1 VRGLDRQLLLLRL
14 YALLTYPF
22 ACVPFLYF
30 YFVGQG
36 LDLAGYGLVVGI
48 YYVAMFVAEVPTG
61 MIADRLGRKAM
72 MVLGPFLLAAGFLVL
87 VLWPG
92 MAGFCCGEALL
103 GIGHSVLSGP
113 PAALLYDSLRA
124 HGQETRYLQVESR
137 VNAWRLLGT
146 GGSFLAGGLVA
157 WALAEGT
164 AWAWSE
170 TIVLTS
176 LLCCLAGVLAT
187 GLEEAPRPRTTRA
200 ELLQQGM
207 RDLNQPAV
215 RWLVFYWV
223 VLFALLRYPFHNYQ
237 VYLGRIGEEN
247 PTFAHPLTIGT
258 VYLALNLLAAPM
270 SRSAPRLVQR
280 LGRRTLFW
288 AMPLSLGLS
297 LLAMAPGIGTLGV
310 VMFAFQQLPFGIHMP
325 VMQEF
330 VNHRIA
336 TTARTTVLSALSL
349 AGRLCYA
356 GINVALFQVQAT
368 AGEGTAYA
376 IAGSVGIVATVL
388 VMWVRPRGLLRGE
401 GNVS

>member
-1 VRGLDRQLLLLRL
+1 MPGLERQLLLLRL

-30 YFVGQG
+30 YFVEQG

-61 MIADRLGRKAM
+61 LLADRLGRKAM
-72 MVLGPFLLAAGFLVL
+72 MVLGPFLLAVGFLVL
-87 VLWPG
+87 VAWPDFT
-92 MAGFCCGEALL
+92 GFCVGEALL

-113 PAALLYDSLRA
+113 PAAMLYDSLRA
-124 HGQETRYLQVESR
+124 NGRETDYLRIESR

-157 WALAEGT
+157 WAFGASG

-176 LLCCLAGVLAT
+176 VLCCCAGLLAL
-187 GLEEAPRPRTTRA
+187 GLVEARRPTTTRV
-200 ELLQQGM
+200 ELLRQGL

-215 RWLVFYWV
+215 RWLVFYWI

-237 VYLGRIGEEN
+237 VYLGEIGRQQ
-247 PTFAHPLTIGT
+247 PALAHPLVIGSI
-258 VYLALNLLAAPM
+258 YLALNLLAAPM
-270 SRSAPRLVQR
+270 SRSAPGLVER
-280 LGRRTLFW
+280 HGRRLLFW
-288 AMPLSLGLS
+288 IMPLSLALS
-297 LLAMAPGIGTLGV
+297 LLAMAPGIGMLGV

-325 VMQEF
+325 VLQEF
-330 VNHRIA
+330 VNRRIA
-336 TTARTTVLSALSL
+336 PTARTTVLSALSL

-356 GINVALFQVQAT
+356 GINVLLFRVQAES
-368 AGEGTAYA
+368 GQGTAYA
-376 IAGSVGIVATVL
+376 IAGTVGIAATCA
-388 VMWVRPRGLLRGE
+388 VMMLRPKGLLRGE
-401 GNVS
+401 GTVS